1 MKCLLLLSL
10 VAVAVADDLII
21 TGCLMENWD
30 ETNPDMA
37 ANMNQ
42 VGKCIKCF
50 ESSFPLTEAGLV
62 TAKSCAAEYLKLEN
76 EACSESVAAVD
87 LANEDSM
94 EALEECLEE
103 WQMTAAGEYC
113 LARSTSETPV
123 DIITDS
129 IGCLMEAHRNVTKF
143 EHYISNLG
151 GPKGNKGKGPRKLQ
165 QRRKG
170 GKGGEMKKYI
180 MGQLLPKAYCNVAND
195 KDETRQAE
203 CDTCF
208 ADLPKG
214 PKAFA
219 GAKDCS
225 QKYLSSEYQECQTD
239 LNKLNDFKGKE
250 SKKIMKCFAK
260 RTLRYVVEQCNPTA
274 GDLENLWA
282 TYDCGKEFIVNW
294 VEDNA
299 EAKYAEKIID
309 HLEDED
315 SSEEED

>member
-1 MKCLLLLSL
+1 MGVDWNLSIHKMKCLLLLSL
-10 VAVAVADDLII
+10 VAVAVADDFII
-21 TGCLMENWD
+21 TACLMEKWD
-30 ETNPDMA
+30 EANPDMA

-50 ESSFPLTEAGLV
+50 EPIGDPMTEADLV
-62 TAKSCAAEYLKLEN
+62 TAKSCTAEHLKLEN
-76 EACSESVAAVD
+76 EACSESIAAID
-87 LANEDSM
+87 LTNEESL
-94 EALEECLEE
+94 EAVEECFEE

-129 IGCLMEAHRNVTKF
+129 IGCLMEAHKNVTKF
-143 EHYISNLG
+143 EHYINNLG

-170 GKGGEMKKYI
+170 GKMKKYI

-203 CDTCF
+203 CDACF

-225 QKYLSSEYQECQTD
+225 QKYLS
-239 LNKLNDFKGKE
+239 
-250 SKKIMKCFAK
+250 
-260 RTLRYVVEQCNPTA
+260 
-274 GDLENLWA
+274 
-282 TYDCGKEFIVNW
+282 
-294 VEDNA
+294 
-299 EAKYAEKIID
+299 
-309 HLEDED
+309 
-315 SSEEED
+315 